1 MKRIIFLF
9 WTLYAISAYAGTLPF
24 YYRTDYYPNRMVY
37 NGAYLCIISEK
48 GVTYYGEWSD
58 EIWFYD
64 NVRFHTKDTITCIAM
79 DKSNI
84 MWLGTFGDGIFKRT
98 LNSAQNFLTFH
109 YNYYWEDATPLT
121 CYSIAFDSENNPW
134 AAGVYYY
141 MDCNKEEAFAIASA
155 WYCSAHAGMKIMDM
169 AFDSKDNLWMAVDHA
184 VHTYLACHE
193 KGATASTAV
202 LEGTA
207 ATSLAIDS
215 KDNIWLTCTDGI
227 HYYEPGTKKN
237 TLYTHENHPEIPQA
251 LYTACDIDQD
261 GNVWFITSNLLLKYD
276 GKSFTQYT
284 CEEFNEARSVL
295 CGKGNVWVYTKN
307 NILLRFKDNV
317 FTSIDLDSQQTG
329 FMTEKREHSLFS
341 ATYNADGTI
350 TVAGDIAIQEVNIY
364 DVSGMLVS
372 TIAGEGKNKVEIK
385 ETGMP
390 GKELYLIK
398 VRHAQGESVV
408 KMIK

>member
-9 WTLYAISAYAGTLPF
+9 WALYAISAHAGSLPI
-24 YYRTDYYPNRMVY
+24 YYKSDYYPNRMVHMGDY
-37 NGAYLCIISEK
+37 ICIVSEK
-48 GVTYYGEWSD
+48 GVTYYSEWPGTT
-58 EIWFYD
+58 WFYD
-64 NVRFHTKDTITCIAM
+64 NAHFHTKDTITCIAM
-79 DKSNI
+79 DKNNI

-98 LNSAQNFLTFH
+98 LNSAKNFLTFH
-109 YNYYWEDATPLT
+109 YNYYWKDATPLT

-141 MDCNKEEAFAIASA
+141 MDCNKEEAFPVASA

-169 AFDSKDNLWMAVDHA
+169 KFDSKDNLWMAVDHA

-193 KGATASTAV
+193 RGATASTAV

-215 KDNIWLTCTDGI
+215 KDNIWVTCTDGI

-237 TLYTHENHPEIPQA
+237 TLYAHENHPEIPKA

-261 GNVWFITSNLLLKYD
+261 GNVWFITSQLLLKYD
-276 GKSFTQYT
+276 GKNFTQYT
-284 CEEFNEARSVL
+284 CEDFNEARSIL

-307 NILLRFKDNV
+307 NILLKFKNNE

-329 FMTEKREHSLFS
+329 FMKEKSKAPLFS

-350 TVAGDIAIQEVNIY
+350 TVAGDIAINEVDIY
-364 DVSGMLVS
+364 DLSGILIS
-372 TIAGEGKNKVEIK
+372 TIAGEGKNRVHIK
-385 ETGMP
+385 GNGLP
-390 GKELYLIK
+390 GKDLYLIK
-398 VRHAQGESVV
+398 VRHAQGESMV